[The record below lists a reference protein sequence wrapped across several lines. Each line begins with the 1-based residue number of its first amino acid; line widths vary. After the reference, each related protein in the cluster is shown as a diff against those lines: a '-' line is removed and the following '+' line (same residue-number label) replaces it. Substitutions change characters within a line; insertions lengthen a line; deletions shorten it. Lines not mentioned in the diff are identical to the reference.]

1 MQKPNARHGHIGF
14 NTAERKLWRD
24 EMFGDLVLGY
34 LKTHKHLTHLIIR
47 NAGHMVSL
55 VTQCV
60 WGNTVRVLCLCIGIK
75 RPAAKLLLPH
85 TCALPQVAIP
95 TRALHDPQT
104 EFFRLL

>member
-55 VTQCV
+55 
-60 WGNTVRVLCLCIGIK
+60 CL
-75 RPAAKLLLPH
+75 
-85 TCALPQVAIP
+85 
-95 TRALHDPQT
+95 
-104 EFFRLL
+104 